1 MDPNQQPQGTIVD
14 MGNLLNR
21 LLSND
26 KIDQATR
33 DDFWGVFD
41 DAVVLSNLSERDIKW
56 LMNQY
61 DLLEL
66 RHIKRLKG
74 HEYDGDIAKLFTQL
88 RMAYFSRLNRA
99 KGGFERAKQVE
110 QITSNITQ
118 APGSDTVRSAGYL
131 STLPVVGKYF
141 R

>member
-33 DDFWGVFD
+33 EDFWGVFD
-41 DAVVLSNLSERDIKW
+41 DALVLSNLSERDIKW

-74 HEYDGDIAKLFTQL
+74 HKYDGDIAKLFTQL

-99 KGGFERAKQVE
+99 KGGFEREKQVE

-118 APGSDTVRSAGYL
+118 APGNDTVRSAGYL
-131 STLPVVGKYF
+131 STLP
-141 R
+141 